1 MMLLSVVARI
11 FGAIT
16 SLYMILCTLRVFMS
30 WAPSINVGK
39 LGGFLSSIVDPYLR
53 LFSRIPLFR
62 TERFDF
68 SPIAALTVLSVANNM
83 FSTLAFAGKIT
94 LGFFLSLVLGAL
106 WSALSFVLSFLS
118 ACALVRIVVSLARWN
133 SLHPVWV
140 VVDSILNPVLYR
152 INRVIYHNRAVDYL
166 QGLITGFL
174 VLILFRAA
182 GGALV
187 RLVGSLLLSLP
198 I

>member
-1 MMLLSVVARI
+1 MLLSVIARI
-11 FGAIT
+11 LGALT
-16 SLYMILCTLRVFMS
+16 SLYMILCALRVFMS
-30 WAPSINVGK
+30 WAPSINVGRM
-39 LGGFLSSIVDPYLR
+39 GGFLGAVVDPYLR
-53 LFSRIPLFR
+53 LFSHVPLLK
-62 TERFDF
+62 TQRFDF

-83 FSTLAFAGKIT
+83 FSTLAFSGKIT
-94 LGFFLSLVLGAL
+94 VGFFLSLILGAL
-106 WSALSFVLSFLS
+106 WSAFSFVLSFVS
-118 ACALVRIVVSLARWN
+118 ACALIRIVVCIARWN

-140 VVDSILNPVLYR
+140 VVDSILNPILYR

-187 RLVGSLLLSLP
+187 RLLGSLLLSLP
-198 I
+198 F

>member
-1 MMLLSVVARI
+1 MILSIIARVL
-11 FGAIT
+11 GAVT
-16 SLYMILCTLRVFMS
+16 SLYMLLCALRVFMS
-30 WAPSINVGK
+30 WTPSLSVGK
-39 LGGFLSSIVDPYLR
+39 LGNLLSSIVDPYLR
-53 LFSRIPLFR
+53 VFARISLFR

-68 SPIAALTVLSVANNM
+68 SPIAALAVLSVANNM
-83 FSTLAFAGKIT
+83 FSTLALTGKVT
-94 LGFFLSLVLGAL
+94 LGFFLSLILGAG
-106 WSALSFVLSFLS
+106 WSAVSFVFSFV
-118 ACALVRIVVSLARWN
+118 AVCALIRIVVFIARWN

-140 VVDSILNPVLYR
+140 ILDAILNPILYH
-152 INRVIYHNRAVDYL
+152 INKVIYRNKAVDYL

-187 RLVGSLLLSLP
+187 RLLSSLLLSLP

>member
-1 MMLLSVVARI
+1 MLLSVIARI

-16 SLYMILCTLRVFMS
+16 SLYMILCALRVFMS

-39 LGGFLSSIVDPYLR
+39 MGSFLSSVVDPYLR
-53 LFSRIPLFR
+53 LFSRIPFFR

-94 LGFFLSLVLGAL
+94 LGFFLSLILGAL
-106 WSALSFVLSFLS
+106 WSALAFVFSFLS
-118 ACALVRIVVSLARWN
+118 ACALIRIVVCIARWN

-140 VVDSILNPVLYR
+140 VVDSILNP
-152 INRVIYHNRAVDYL
+152 
-166 QGLITGFL
+166 
-174 VLILFRAA
+174 
-182 GGALV
+182 
-187 RLVGSLLLSLP
+187 
-198 I
+198 